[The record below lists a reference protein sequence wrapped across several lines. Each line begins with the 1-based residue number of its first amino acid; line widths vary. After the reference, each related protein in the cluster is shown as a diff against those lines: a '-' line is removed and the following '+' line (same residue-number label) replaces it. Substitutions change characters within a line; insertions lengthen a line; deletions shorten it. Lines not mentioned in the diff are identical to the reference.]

1 MNTKQLKKQLILNIP
16 YIILGLLATNLG
28 EAWRI
33 AAGVNASEKVQSLI
47 LDGVFA
53 TAFSNPLPSLYPWD
67 LLVGIACGTAL
78 RLAVYL
84 KGKNAKKFRH
94 NEEYG
99 SARWSA

>member
-33 AAGVNASEKVQSLI
+33 AAGVNASEKVQSLV

-53 TAFSNPLPSLYPWD
+53 TAFSNPLPICWWELPAGQHSGLQY
-67 LLVGIACGTAL
+67 T
-78 RLAVYL
+78 
-84 KGKNAKKFRH
+84 
-94 NEEYG
+94 
-99 SARWSA
+99 

>member
-33 AAGVNASEKVQSLI
+33 AAGVNASEKVQSLV

-53 TAFSNPLPSLYPWD
+53 TAFSNPCRAFIRVICWWELPAGQHSGLQY
-67 LLVGIACGTAL
+67 T
-78 RLAVYL
+78 
-84 KGKNAKKFRH
+84 
-94 NEEYG
+94 
-99 SARWSA
+99 

>member
-33 AAGVNASEKVQSLI
+33 AAGVNASEKVQSLV

-53 TAFSNPLPSLYPWD
+53 TAFSNPLPTFI
-67 LLVGIACGTAL
+67 LLICWWELPVGQHSGLQYT
-78 RLAVYL
+78 
-84 KGKNAKKFRH
+84 
-94 NEEYG
+94 
-99 SARWSA
+99 

>member
-33 AAGVNASEKVQSLI
+33 AAGVNASEKIQSLV

-53 TAFSNPLPSLYPWD
+53 TAFSNPLRAFI
-67 LLVGIACGTAL
+67 LLICWWELPAGQHSGLQYT
-78 RLAVYL
+78 
-84 KGKNAKKFRH
+84 
-94 NEEYG
+94 
-99 SARWSA
+99 